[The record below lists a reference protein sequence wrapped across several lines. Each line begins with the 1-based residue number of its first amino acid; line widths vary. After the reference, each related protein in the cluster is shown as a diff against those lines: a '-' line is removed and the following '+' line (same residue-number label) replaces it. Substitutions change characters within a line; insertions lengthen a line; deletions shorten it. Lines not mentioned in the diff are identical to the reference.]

1 MTTRWVLA
9 AALAVAL
16 GGIFIITMDNG
27 ATFVSAEIP
36 DTADIAS
43 SDRAEIPDSADI
55 ASSDRAEIPDTADTA
70 SFDRAEISDTTGT
83 SVNQELLTDD
93 ESNNIKIFKDASASV
108 VFVTNTQL
116 WRRRFSYNA
125 TEVPAGSGTGFIWD
139 SEGLVV
145 TNYHVIHNA
154 NTINITLQSG
164 ATYKAEI
171 VGKAPEKDIALLRI
185 NAPEETLSPVHLG
198 DSDNL
203 EVGRKVLAIG
213 NPFGLETTLT
223 VGVVSALGR
232 EIKSLDNSTI
242 KNVIQ
247 TDAAINP
254 GNSGGPL
261 LDSSGRLVGV
271 NTMIV
276 SPSGGNA
283 GIGFAI
289 PVNTVKMIVPKLLE
303 HGNLYRPILG
313 IEAVSDSW
321 AKQRQIKGVAVFR
334 VHEDLPAD
342 KAGMVGIRE
351 DRQNNFYLGDIIT
364 AINDDPVINWDS
376 LLSSLEKYQ
385 PGDKVT
391 VTTVRDNKTIKYLVT
406 LAEPDS

>member
-1 MTTRWVLA
+1 MTTRWIL
-9 AALAVAL
+9 AALAVVL

-27 ATFVSAEIP
+27 ATSVI
-36 DTADIAS
+36 
-43 SDRAEIPDSADI
+43 AEIPDSAVTTPSD
-55 ASSDRAEIPDTADTA
+55 SSETP
-70 SFDRAEISDTTGT
+70 DTTGA
-83 SVNQELLTDD
+83 SDDQIMLTDD

-139 SEGLVV
+139 SDGLVV

-232 EIKSLDNSTI
+232 EIKSLNNRTI

-261 LDSSGRLVGV
+261 LDSSGHLVGV

-283 GIGFAI
+283 GIGFVI
-289 PVNTVKMIVPKLLE
+289 PVNTVKMIVPQLLE
-303 HGNLYRPILG
+303 HGKLYRPRLG
-313 IEAVSDSW
+313 IEPVPDSW
-321 AKQRQIKGVAVFR
+321 TKQRQIKGVAVLGVQR
-334 VHEDLPAD
+334 GLPAE
-342 KAGMVGIRE
+342 KAGMIGIRE

-364 AINDDPVINWDS
+364 AINDDPVSNWDS

-385 PGDKVT
+385 PGDEVT

>member
-1 MTTRWVLA
+1 MTTRWILA
-9 AALAVAL
+9 AALVIAL

-27 ATFVSAEIP
+27 ATSVS
-36 DTADIAS
+36 
-43 SDRAEIPDSADI
+43 
-55 ASSDRAEIPDTADTA
+55 AEIPDTADTA
-70 SFDRAEISDTTGT
+70 SSVSAEIPDTTGA
-83 SVNQELLTDD
+83 SDDQIMLTDD

-116 WRRRFSYNA
+116 WRRSFSYNA
-125 TEVPAGSGTGFIWD
+125 TEIPAGSGTGFIWD

-232 EIKSLDNSTI
+232 EIKSLNNRTI

-261 LDSSGRLVGV
+261 LDSSGHLVGV

-283 GIGFAI
+283 GIGFVI
-289 PVNTVKMIVPKLLE
+289 PVNTVKMIVPQLLE
-303 HGNLYRPILG
+303 HGKLYRPRLG
-313 IEAVSDSW
+313 IEPVPDSW
-321 AKQRQIKGVAVFR
+321 TKQRQIKGVAVLGVQR
-334 VHEDLPAD
+334 GLPAE
-342 KAGMVGIRE
+342 KAGMIGIRE

-364 AINDDPVINWDS
+364 AINDDPVSNWDS

-385 PGDKVT
+385 PGDEVT